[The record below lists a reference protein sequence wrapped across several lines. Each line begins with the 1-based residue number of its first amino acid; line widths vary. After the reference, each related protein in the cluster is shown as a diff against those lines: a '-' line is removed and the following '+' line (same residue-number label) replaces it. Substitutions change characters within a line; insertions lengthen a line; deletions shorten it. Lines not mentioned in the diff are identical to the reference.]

1 MEIAP
6 PAPPPGPAA
15 LPAATAAA
23 TAAAGSSSTDYTA
36 TDYLRPAM
44 LGGSAA
50 GGVERAQMARAQQ
63 QPSYSRGGKEHAPG
77 AAALDLRAGKLPG
90 VGAGLPSGTEL
101 ALQKFDQH
109 DRDGSCSL
117 DREEAGAL
125 IDDVCHTL
133 GYNPNHEPLS
143 FPTLDPNPNPNPN
156 PAQVCHTLGYKYYL
170 LGLDVAASRAKED
183 KLSSQFAA
191 VS

>member
-15 LPAATAAA
+15 LPAA

-44 LGGSAA
+44 LGGSAV

-63 QPSYSRGGKEHAPG
+63 QPSYSRGGKEHGAPG
-77 AAALDLRAGKLPG
+77 AAALDLRAGKPPA

-101 ALQKFDQH
+101 ALQLFDQH

-143 FPTLDPNPNPNPN
+143 FPTLNPNPNPNPN